1 LEILNSAIQIN
12 IHLRL
17 IMHKIFE
24 TIRNIWIKSCLV
36 VSITALMFATNLVV
50 APPSYAASKPIA
62 EPEVIQPFE
71 LTRPGAT
78 REEAYD
84 EAAELNKDPKALI
97 RAQNKEEKAQ
107 EKLVELEEKEGV
119 VFKR

>member
-1 LEILNSAIQIN
+1 LENSAIQIN
-12 IHLRL
+12 IHLRS
-17 IMHKIFE
+17 IVQKVFE
-24 TIRNIWIKSCLV
+24 SIRNVWIKSCVV
-36 VSITALMFATNLVV
+36 VSIAALMFAMNLLI
-50 APPSYAASKPIA
+50 APPSDAAVKPIA

-84 EAAELNKDPKALI
+84 EAAELNKDPKALV

-107 EKLVELEEKEGV
+107 EQLVELEEKAGII
-119 VFKR
+119 FKR

>member
-1 LEILNSAIQIN
+1 
-12 IHLRL
+12 
-17 IMHKIFE
+17 MHKIFE
-24 TIRNIWIKSCLV
+24 SIRNIWIKSCLV
-36 VSITALMFATNLVV
+36 VSLAGLMLVTNLLL
-50 APPSYAASKPIA
+50 APSSYAASKPIA
-62 EPEVIQPFE
+62 EPEPVIQPFE

-97 RAQNKEEKAQ
+97 KAQNKEEKAQ
-107 EKLVELEEKEGV
+107 EELVKMEEKEGV

>member
-1 LEILNSAIQIN
+1 
-12 IHLRL
+12 
-17 IMHKIFE
+17 MHKIFE
-24 TIRNIWIKSCLV
+24 SISNIWIKSCLV
-36 VSITALMFATNLVV
+36 MTIAGLMFATSLSI
-50 APPSYAASKPIA
+50 APSYAASRSVA
-62 EPEVIQPFE
+62 EPEPIIQPFE

-97 RAQNKEEKAQ
+97 KAQNKEEKAQ
-107 EKLVELEEKEGV
+107 EELVKMEEKEGV

>member
-1 LEILNSAIQIN
+1 MQKVFESIQ
-12 IHLRL
+12 R
-17 IMHKIFE
+17 
-24 TIRNIWIKSCLV
+24 IWIKSCLV
-36 VSITALMFATNLVV
+36 AIVAGSIFVMNLSI
-50 APPSYAASKPIA
+50 APLSYAASKPIA

-97 RAQNKEEKAQ
+97 KAQNKEEKAQ
-107 EKLVELEEKEGV
+107 EELVKMEEKEGV
-119 VFKR
+119 IFKR

>member
-1 LEILNSAIQIN
+1 
-12 IHLRL
+12 
-17 IMHKIFE
+17 MHKIFKS
-24 TIRNIWIKSCLV
+24 IRNSWIKSCLV
-36 VSITALMFATNLVV
+36 VSIAGLMFATNLLV
-50 APPSYAASKPIA
+50 APPSYAAAKQIA

-84 EAAELNKDPKALI
+84 EAAELNKDPKALVK
-97 RAQNKEEKAQ
+97 AQNKEEKAQ
-107 EKLVELEEKEGV
+107 EQLVKLEEKEGV

>member
-1 LEILNSAIQIN
+1 MQ
-12 IHLRL
+12 
-17 IMHKIFE
+17 KIFKS
-24 TIRNIWIKSCLV
+24 IKNIWIKSCLV
-36 VSITALMFATNLVV
+36 MSIAGLIFATSLSIATPVD
-50 APPSYAASKPIA
+50 AASKPIT
-62 EPEVIQPFE
+62 EPEPVIQPFE

-97 RAQNKEEKAQ
+97 KAQNKEEKAQ
-107 EKLVELEEKEGV
+107 EELVKMEEREGV